1 MKKYYLLIISFLIL
15 SCKEEVKNKNI
26 VYLSPDCGCC
36 HDWISHMESNNFSLE
51 KNMESNMYDVKI
63 TAGLPI
69 DLASCHTAIING
81 YFIEGHVPANDIN
94 RLIEENPD
102 GIIGLTVPGMPA
114 GINVPGMEVNNDKA
128 NFDVLAIDL
137 EGKSSVWAHYE

>member
-51 KNMESNMYDVKI
+51 KNISQWSKSQSGDEKELDELLSRQLSRDSDLWIVEIESRQGNAYLD
-63 TAGLPI
+63 
-69 DLASCHTAIING
+69 
-81 YFIEGHVPANDIN
+81 DI
-94 RLIEENPD
+94 
-102 GIIGLTVPGMPA
+102 
-114 GINVPGMEVNNDKA
+114 
-128 NFDVLAIDL
+128 
-137 EGKSSVWAHYE
+137 